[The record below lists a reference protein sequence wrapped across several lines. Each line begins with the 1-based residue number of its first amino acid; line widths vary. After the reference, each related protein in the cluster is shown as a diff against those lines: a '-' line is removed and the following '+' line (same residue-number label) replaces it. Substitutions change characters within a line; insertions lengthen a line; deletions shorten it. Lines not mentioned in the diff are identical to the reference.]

1 MPPAAPTLLPERR
14 RYRQPSRWRRLTA
27 PLRVLPDAILV
38 GAQRAGTTSLHRYL
52 VAHPQVVPA
61 KRKEVHFFDVESH
74 WERGVGWYRAHF
86 PTARE
91 VARRARDDGARRV
104 VLEATPAY
112 MFREQVPA
120 RMHATVPHAK
130 LLAVLRDPVE
140 RALSNWKLA
149 GEWGL
154 QYGSFEDEIEHE
166 FAREAGR
173 PGPFG
178 DRKARG
184 LLARGRYAEQLERL
198 LAHFPRE
205 QLLVIETADIAQDPE
220 TALAPVNE
228 FLGIRP
234 HPVAETRASN
244 RSRDAS
250 AVPDDLRE
258 RLEAYFAPHDA
269 RLAELLGRPPSWRRT

>member
-1 MPPAAPTLLPERR
+1 MPPAVPTLPPEDVRF
-14 RYRQPSRWRRLTA
+14 RQPSRWRRLTA
-27 PLRVLPDAILV
+27 GLRVLPDAILV

-52 VAHPQVVPA
+52 AAHPQVMPA
-61 KRKEVHFFDVESH
+61 KRKEVHFFDVERH
-74 WERGVGWYRAHF
+74 WRRGVGWYRAHF

-91 VARRARDDGARRV
+91 VARRGRELGGARPV

-112 MFREQVPA
+112 MFRADAPA
-120 RMHATVPHAK
+120 RLHATVPDAK

-149 GEWGL
+149 GEWGG
-154 QYGSFEDEIEHE
+154 QYGSFADEIEHE
-166 FAREAGR
+166 LALEAGR

-198 LAHFPRE
+198 LARYPRE
-205 QLLVIETADIAQDPE
+205 QLLVLESADLARDPAA
-220 TALAPVNE
+220 ALAPVVE

-234 HPVAETRASN
+234 HPVGETRASN

-250 AVPDDLRE
+250 GVPPDLRA
-258 RLEAYFAPHDA
+258 RLEAYFAPWDA
-269 RLAELLGRPPSWRRT
+269 RLAELLGHPPSWR